1 MHNFDLCYGLFSINR
16 HKIFTSCLDILLAYL
31 YFLIDFARIKEAVM
45 PNKKS
50 TVLIILDGWG
60 YRENPES
67 NAIHHANTP
76 VLDNLMAN
84 KPNMLIETSGMA
96 VGLPDGQMG
105 NSEVGHV
112 NLGAGRIVYQDFTRI
127 TKSIAD
133 NEFQSNPVLVDA
145 VENAVENNKAV
156 HVFGLLS
163 PGGVHSH
170 EDHIF
175 AMLEMAAKK
184 GATAIYLHAFLDGR
198 DTPPRSAEASLIK
211 AQEKF
216 AELGCGQVA
225 SVIGRYYAMDR
236 DQRWDR
242 VEKAYNVMVSGQ
254 GEFQFDNATDALHAA
269 YARDENDEFVK
280 ASAIKDANGE
290 CIKVQDGDAMI
301 FMNFRADR
309 ARQFTRCFTEAGFS
323 GFKHQQQPKISK
335 FVMLTEYAADIDAPC
350 AFPTVKLDNV
360 LGEWLEKHNKTQ
372 LRISETEKYAHVTF
386 FFSGGKEDTFKGEE
400 RILIPSPQVA
410 TYDLQPEMNSALL
423 TDKLVA
429 AIESGDHD
437 FIVCNYPNGDMVG
450 HTGDFDAAV
459 KACEA
464 VDSSIGRVLGAL
476 EKTGSECLITADHG
490 NAELMK
496 DNVTGQAH
504 TAHTCEP
511 VPLIYVG
518 RNAKTAATGALS
530 DIAPTVLALMN
541 MPQPEE
547 MTGTSLLTLT

>member
-1 MHNFDLCYGLFSINR
+1 
-16 HKIFTSCLDILLAYL
+16 
-31 YFLIDFARIKEAVM
+31 M

-60 YRENPES
+60 YREDPES
-67 NAIHHANTP
+67 NAIYHAKTP

-84 KPNMLIETSGMA
+84 KPNMLIQTSGMA
-96 VGLPDGQMG
+96 VGLPEGQMG

-127 TKSIAD
+127 TKAIED
-133 NEFQSNPVLVDA
+133 KEFQANPTLSNA
-145 VENAVENNKAV
+145 VETAVENNKAI

-170 EDHIF
+170 EEHIF
-175 AMLEMAAKK
+175 AMLEMAASK
-184 GATAIYLHAFLDGR
+184 GAKEVYLHAFLDGR
-198 DTPPRSAEASLIK
+198 DTPPRSAETSLIK

-242 VEKAYNVMVSGQ
+242 VELAYDLMVSGEAEYQ
-254 GEFQFDNATDALHAA
+254 YSSATDALNAA
-269 YARDENDEFVK
+269 YERDENDEFVK
-280 ASAIKDANGE
+280 ASAITDSKGE
-290 CIKVQDGDAMI
+290 TIKVNDGDAMI

-309 ARQFTRCFTEAGFS
+309 ARQFSRCFTQADFS
-323 GFKHQQQPKISK
+323 GFVRKQQPKISS
-335 FVMLTEYAADIDAPC
+335 FVMLTEYAADINAPC

-386 FFSGGKEDTFKGEE
+386 FFSGGKEELFKGEE

-410 TYDLQPEMNSALL
+410 TYDLQPEMNSTLL

-429 AIESGDHD
+429 AIKSGEHD

-464 VDSSIGRVLGAL
+464 VDISIARVLTAL
-476 EKTGSECLITADHG
+476 EETGSECLITADHG
-490 NAELMK
+490 NAEQML
-496 DNVTGQAH
+496 DNNSGQAH

-518 RNAKTAATGALS
+518 RNAQAAEHGALS
-530 DIAPTVLALMN
+530 DLAPTILSLMEL
-541 MPQPEE
+541 PQPQE
-547 MTGTSLLTLT
+547 MTGSNLMKLS

>member
-1 MHNFDLCYGLFSINR
+1 MSNR
-16 HKIFTSCLDILLAYL
+16 
-31 YFLIDFARIKEAVM
+31 EAST
-45 PNKKS
+45 KKT

-60 YRENPES
+60 YRENSDS
-67 NAIHHANTP
+67 NAIQAANTP
-76 VLDNLMAN
+76 ILDKL
-84 KPNMLIETSGMA
+84 KVDYPNMLIQTSGMA

-133 NEFQSNPVLVDA
+133 GEFSQTPALCQAVDKA
-145 VENAVENNKAV
+145 VTQDKAV
-156 HVFGLLS
+156 HIFGLLS

-175 AMLEMAAKK
+175 AMMELAKER
-184 GATAIYLHAFLDGR
+184 GATKVYLHAFLDGR
-198 DTPPRSAEASLIK
+198 DTPPRSAKSSLEK
-211 AQEKF
+211 AQQKF
-216 AELGCGQVA
+216 EQLYADSAGEGRIA

-242 VEKAYNVMVSGQ
+242 VEAAYDVMVSGIGKYQ
-254 GEFQFDNATDALHAA
+254 YPDALSALEAA
-269 YARDENDEFVK
+269 YQRDENDEFVS
-280 ASAIKDANGE
+280 ASAIVNEQGE
-290 CIKVQDGDAMI
+290 AVEINDGDALI

-309 ARQFTRCFTEAGFS
+309 ARQFSRCFTESDFDGFAR
-323 GFKHQQQPKISK
+323 KKVPAISD
-335 FVMLTEYAADIDAPC
+335 FVMLTQYSADIKASC
-350 AFPTVKLDNV
+350 AFGPTPLNNV
-360 LGEWLEKHNKTQ
+360 MGEWLAKHNKTQ

-386 FFSGGKEDTFKGEE
+386 FFSGGQEKEFDDEK
-400 RILIPSPQVA
+400 RILVPSPDVA
-410 TYDLQPEMNSALL
+410 TYDLQPEMNSTLL

-429 AIESGDHD
+429 AIEGGEYD

-464 VDSSIGRVLGAL
+464 VDTCIGRVVTAL
-476 EKTGSECLITADHG
+476 KSTGGECLITADHG
-490 NAELMK
+490 NAEQML
-496 DNVTGQAH
+496 DEESGQAH

-518 RNAKTAATGALS
+518 RKATPANTGALS
-530 DIAPTVLALMN
+530 DISPTLLHLMA
-541 MPQPEE
+541 MEQPEE
-547 MTGTSLLTLT
+547 MTGSVLMQLD

>member
-1 MHNFDLCYGLFSINR
+1 
-16 HKIFTSCLDILLAYL
+16 
-31 YFLIDFARIKEAVM
+31 M

-67 NAIHHANTP
+67 NAIYHANTP

-84 KPNMLIETSGMA
+84 KPNMLIDTSGMA

-127 TKSIAD
+127 TKAIKD
-133 NEFQSNPVLVDA
+133 KEFQSNPTLVNA
-145 VENAVENNKAV
+145 VENAVNNNKAI

-175 AMLEMAAKK
+175 AMLEMAAEK
-184 GATAIYLHAFLDGR
+184 GAKTIYLHAFLDGR

-211 AQEKF
+211 AQAKF

-242 VEKAYNVMVSGQ
+242 VELAYNLIVSGQ
-254 GEFQFDNATDALHAA
+254 AEYQYSNATDALHAA
-269 YARDENDEFVK
+269 YERDENDEFVK
-280 ASAIKDANGE
+280 ASAITNANGDV
-290 CIKVQDGDAMI
+290 IQVQDGDTMI

-309 ARQFTRCFTEAGFS
+309 ARQFTRCFTDPKFS
-323 GFKHQQQPKISK
+323 GFKRQQRPKLGS
-335 FVMLTEYAADIDAPC
+335 FVTLTEYAADIDAAC
-350 AFPTVKLDNV
+350 AFPKIKLNNV
-360 LGEWLEKHNKTQ
+360 LGEWLETNDKTQ

-386 FFSGGKEDTFKGEE
+386 FFSGGKEDTFKGEQ
-400 RILIPSPQVA
+400 RILVPSPQVA
-410 TYDLQPEMNSALL
+410 TYDLQPEMNSTLL

-429 AIESGDHD
+429 AIESGEHD

-464 VDSSIGRVLGAL
+464 VDRCIGRIVTAL
-476 EKTGSECLITADHG
+476 EKTGSEALITADHG
-490 NAELMK
+490 NAEQMM
-496 DNVTGQAH
+496 DSVSGQAH

-518 RNAKTAATGALS
+518 RNAQTAKKGALS
-530 DIAPTVLALMN
+530 DIAPTILALMN

-547 MTGTSLLTLT
+547 MTGSNLLTLT